1 MDKLHIQVE
10 KYLKENF
17 PKKHIVLNDTLT
29 ENGKNVELYGFRKIR
44 ILAALD
50 KNCLYYKILTNK

>member
-17 PKKHIVLNDTLT
+17 PKKHIVLNYTLK
-29 ENGKNVELYGFRKIR
+29 ENGKNVELYGFRKIK
-44 ILAALD
+44 ILTALD
-50 KNCLYYKILTNK
+50 KDCVYYKILKNN